1 VVCLAPRVPGEIVDP
16 RRLSGVVVRPLN
28 FTVRRHCMSP
38 QHIRL
43 IGSLAAL
50 VFILAGLYCV
60 LWIFS
65 SASLAC
71 TACNCTYSL
80 FPSSFRCRQP
90 YVAMIL
96 AAVFF
101 GLAVWVN
108 LYTRRLSASRSSTRE
123 ASNDV

>member
-1 VVCLAPRVPGEIVDP
+1 MRP
-16 RRLSGVVVRPLN
+16 RRLGCASGRPLN
-28 FTVRRHCMSP
+28 FTVRRHCMTP
-38 QHIRL
+38 QYIRL
-43 IGSLAAL
+43 IGSLTAV
-50 VFILAGLYCV
+50 VFIVAGLYCV

-80 FPSSFRCRQP
+80 FSSTFRCRQP

-101 GLAVWVN
+101 GLAVWVK
-108 LYTRRLSASRSSTRE
+108 LYTLRVAASRSSTFE
-123 ASNDV
+123 ASLRRP